1 MNRLGMF
8 VIVCGLAL
16 AGARAEDIRVLVSNT
31 AGASAY
37 NPTVGAGYII
47 RPAPHVDLNVIWNTA
62 TQTFSGGF
70 RTEDETPIV
79 QYGPEDAIAY
89 LPSTGQ
95 RQRTNAAAQYDFQGA
110 VGDTFWFYPSS
121 ASASNAAFSLYLG
134 FSAYGV
140 TRDGTFTDNR
150 IRWTVHSVENLTTP
164 SATAFYGYSISAG
177 SVNMQLTLDPAYPN
191 REMVLLANGHSHLNL
206 LFKAPGMYRVTFRV
220 RGTLVAT
227 GQEVSSLVPVYFG
240 VEQWQIPSAA
250 APVIALSGNLVFGN
264 VAVGQTAT
272 RTLTISNSGNA
283 PLTVNSITYPAGFS
297 GNWSSGTIAAGASQN
312 ITVTF
317 TPSAASDFNG
327 NIVVTS
333 NATSGTNTIAI
344 SGTGT
349 PAAGTYNAWR
359 NGEFSP
365 QQAANPL
372 VSGPEADPDNDGFAN
387 VEEFAFGGDPLVPD
401 ASLIEPR
408 LEQAGGSWI
417 LTVRQRTNASGL
429 TITPVATAS
438 LQPGLADWRADL
450 LTPHGQPRN
459 VAEGI
464 DEFAY
469 LLNGGL
475 TERAFLRV
483 RTQLTSP

>member
-1 MNRLGMF
+1 MKRLAIF
-8 VIVCGLAL
+8 VIACSLAL
-16 AGARAEDIRVLVSNT
+16 AGARAGDIRVLVSNT
-31 AGASAY
+31 AGARAHD
-37 NPTVGAGYII
+37 PVVGAGYVV
-47 RPAPHVDLNVIWNTA
+47 RPAPHVDLNVVWDAA

-70 RTEDETPIV
+70 RTDDETPIV
-79 QYGPEDAIAY
+79 QYGPEAAIAY

-110 VGDTFWFYPSS
+110 MGATYWVFPSS
-121 ASASNAAFSLYLG
+121 ASSSNNAFSLYLG

-150 IRWTVHSVENLTTP
+150 IRWTVDSVENLTTP
-164 SATAFYGYSISAG
+164 AATAFYGYSVSAG
-177 SVNMQLTLDPAYPN
+177 NVNMQLTLDPAYPN
-191 REMVLLANGHSHLNL
+191 REMTMLANGHSHLNL

-240 VEQWQIPSAA
+240 VEEWQIP
-250 APVIALSGNLVFGN
+250 
-264 VAVGQTAT
+264 
-272 RTLTISNSGNA
+272 
-283 PLTVNSITYPAGFS
+283 PA
-297 GNWSSGTIAAGASQN
+297 
-312 ITVTF
+312 
-317 TPSAASDFNG
+317 
-327 NIVVTS
+327 
-333 NATSGTNTIAI
+333 AI
-344 SGTGT
+344 S
-349 PAAGTYNAWR
+349 YDNWR
-359 NGEFSP
+359 LTEFTP
-365 QQAANPL
+365 QQAADPL

-387 VEEFAFGGDPLVPD
+387 AEEFAFGGDPLVPD

-408 LEQAGGSWI
+408 LERTGDSWI
-417 LTVRQRTNASGL
+417 LAVRQRTNASSL
-429 TITPVATAS
+429 TITPLATAS

-469 LLNGGL
+469 LLHGGL